1 MEESTQSRQRVHRLA
16 IDSRS
21 VNEEEEKERTFAVY
35 EAVDVFPNDMRPVKG
50 SWHGPCRGQRRGRII
65 GKIRKLEYTAS
76 LDKEGP
82 PYTVTVSNDFLSLNR
97 LVRPKAKKVLF
108 PCAVSHLCERPMTGL
123 MLDNIELLPQVCS
136 TILSDF
142 NVFL

>member
-1 MEESTQSRQRVHRLA
+1 M
-16 IDSRS
+16 
-21 VNEEEEKERTFAVY
+21 
-35 EAVDVFPNDMRPVKG
+35 
-50 SWHGPCRGQRRGRII
+50 
-65 GKIRKLEYTAS
+65 
-76 LDKEGP
+76 
-82 PYTVTVSNDFLSLNR
+82 TVSNDFLSLNR